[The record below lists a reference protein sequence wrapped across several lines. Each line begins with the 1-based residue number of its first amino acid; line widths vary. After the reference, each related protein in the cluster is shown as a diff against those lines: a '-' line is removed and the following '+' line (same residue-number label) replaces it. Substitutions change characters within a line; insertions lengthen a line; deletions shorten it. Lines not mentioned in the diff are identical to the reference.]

1 MTSAPASP
9 GMPTPVVAPAA
20 THPAP
25 AGTLVILGAAGDLTH
40 RLLVPALYDLTCNGF
55 LPDDFRIIGVS
66 LEKETTESWVAS
78 LRSKMES
85 FTQDR
90 HAEFYTVS
98 INEEAWSWLASRMSY
113 RALDFTSVDALKE
126 LAPDIG
132 EGNAVFYLATPPR
145 FFGTAAESLAR
156 AGLME
161 EAPDRFRRLVVEKPF
176 GTDLHSAQAL
186 NAHLLSFL
194 KETQIYRVD
203 HFLGKETVQNLLALR
218 FSNLLFDPL
227 WRRDYIDHIQITA
240 AETLSV
246 EGRGVFYDATGALRD
261 MVPNHLFQLLALVAM
276 EPPSSLKA
284 EAIRNAKQQ
293 VFDAIR
299 PIMPENA
306 VRGQYTAGTVAGRD
320 IDAYRAS
327 PGVSPTSTTETY
339 AALKIEIDTW
349 RWAGVPFYLRT
360 GKALSSNVTEIVV
373 QFKQT
378 PHPLFHTADGTPQA
392 PNRFVYNIRP
402 EKGADLHFNAKH
414 PGPETVVEEVVS
426 QFRYQN
432 AFGAIPNVG
441 YETLL
446 YDCLQGNATLFQRAD
461 NIEAGWRAVDPV
473 LQAWSKATTA
483 PEFYEA
489 GSTGPA
495 GADALLARDGRCWAP
510 FGQLK
515 KDS

>member
-1 MTSAPASP
+1 MCPPHASSCSASP
-9 GMPTPVVAPAA
+9 IVAPAA

-25 AGTLVILGAAGDLTH
+25 TGTLVILGAAGDLTH

-55 LPDDFRIIGVS
+55 LPDDFKIIGIS
-66 LEKETTESWVAS
+66 LEKQNTAQWIAS
-78 LRSKMES
+78 LRTRMES

-90 HAEFYTVS
+90 HAEFYTAS
-98 INEEAWSWLASRMSY
+98 LNEKAWSWLACRMSY
-113 RALDFTSVDALKE
+113 HALDFTSVEALQA
-126 LAPDIG
+126 LAPEIG
-132 EGNAVFYLATPPR
+132 TGSAVFYLATSPR
-145 FFGTAAESLAR
+145 FFGAAAQSLAK

-161 EAPDRFRRLVVEKPF
+161 EGQDRFRRLVVEKPF
-176 GTDLHSAQAL
+176 GTDLRSAQAL

-194 KETQIYRVD
+194 KEIQIYRVD

-227 WRRDYIDHIQITA
+227 WRHDYIDHIQITA

-261 MVPNHLFQLLALVAM
+261 MVPNHLFQLLALIAM
-276 EPPSSLKA
+276 EPPLSLKA

-299 PIMPENA
+299 HVSPDNA
-306 VRGQYTAGTVAGRD
+306 VRGQYTRGHVAGRS
-320 IDAYRAS
+320 IPAYRAS
-327 PGVSPTSTTETY
+327 PGVAPDSTTETY

-360 GKALSSNVTEIVV
+360 GKALKSNVTEIVV

-378 PHPLFHTADGTPQA
+378 PHPLFHTAEGTPQS
-392 PNRFVYNIRP
+392 PNQFVYNIRP

-414 PGPETVVEEVVS
+414 PGPETVVEQVVAE
-426 QFRYQN
+426 FRYQN
-432 AFGAIPNVG
+432 AFGAISNVG

-461 NIEAGWRAVDPV
+461 NIEAAWRAVDPV
-473 LQAWSKATTA
+473 LEAWSQTA
-483 PEFYEA
+483 APPEFYEA
-489 GSTGPA
+489 GSAGPSA
-495 GADALLARDGRCWAP
+495 ADALLARDGRCWAP
-510 FGQLK
+510 FGQLE
-515 KDS
+515 KDR

>member
-1 MTSAPASP
+1 MTSAPTPTSASA
-9 GMPTPVVAPAA
+9 PVIAPAA

-55 LPDDFRIIGVS
+55 LPDDFRIIGIS

-78 LRSKMES
+78 LRAKMES
-85 FTQDR
+85 FTQDK

-98 INEEAWSWLASRMSY
+98 IDEEAWSWLASRMTYLS
-113 RALDFTSVDALKE
+113 LDFTSTDALSV
-126 LAPDIG
+126 LPAAIG
-132 EGNAVFYLATPPR
+132 TGNAVFYLATQPR
-145 FFGTAAESLAR
+145 FFGPAAESLAR
-156 AGLME
+156 VGLME
-161 EAPDRFRRLVVEKPF
+161 EGPERFRRLVVEKPF
-176 GTDLHSAQAL
+176 GTDLRSAQAL

-261 MVPNHLFQLLALVAM
+261 MVPNHLFQLLALIAM

-299 PIMPENA
+299 PISPENA
-306 VRGQYTAGTVAGRD
+306 VRGQYTAGTVAGRS
-320 IDAYRAS
+320 IAAYRAS
-327 PGVSPTSTTETY
+327 PGVNPNSMTETY

-360 GKALSSNVTEIVV
+360 GKALNSNVTEIVV

-378 PHPLFHTADGTPQA
+378 PHPLFHMADGSAQM
-392 PNRFVYNIRP
+392 PNRFVYTIRP
-402 EKGADLHFNAKH
+402 EKGADLYFNAKH
-414 PGPETVVEEVVS
+414 PGPETIVEEVVS

-461 NIEAGWRAVDPV
+461 NIEAAWRSVDPV
-473 LQAWSKATTA
+473 LEAWSKTTT
-483 PEFYEA
+483 PPDFYDA
-489 GSTGPA
+489 GSDGPA
-495 GADALLARDGRCWAP
+495 AADALLARDGRSWAT
-510 FGQLK
+510 FEQIK
-515 KDS
+515 KDN

>member
-1 MTSAPASP
+1 MTSAP
-9 GMPTPVVAPAA
+9 VIAPAA

-40 RLLVPALYDLTCNGF
+40 RLLVPALYDLACNGF

-66 LEKETTESWVAS
+66 LEKNTTEGWIRS
-78 LRSKMES
+78 LRERLES
-85 FTQDR
+85 FTKDQ

-98 INEEAWSWLASRMSY
+98 LNEQVWNWLAERMTY
-113 RALDFTSVDALKE
+113 RSLDFTSVEALRTLK
-126 LAPDIG
+126 PDVG
-132 EGNAVFYLATPPR
+132 TGNAVFYLACPPR
-145 FFGTAAESLAR
+145 FFGPAAESLSR

-161 EAPDRFRRLVVEKPF
+161 EAPGSFRRLVIEKPF
-176 GTDLHSAQAL
+176 GTDLLSAQAL

-194 KETQIYRVD
+194 RESQIYRVD

-276 EPPSSLKA
+276 EPPSSLNA

-299 PIMPENA
+299 AISPENA
-306 VRGQYTAGTVAGRD
+306 VRGQYTAGAVAGRTVA
-320 IDAYRAS
+320 AYHDS
-327 PGVSPTSTTETY
+327 PGVNPQSMTETY

-360 GKALSSNVTEIVV
+360 GKALNSNVTEIVV
-373 QFKQT
+373 QFKET
-378 PHPLFHTADGTPQA
+378 PYPLFHMADGRPQM

-402 EKGADLHFNAKH
+402 EKGMDLHFNAKH
-414 PGPETVVEEVVS
+414 PGPETVVDEVVS
-426 QFRYQN
+426 QFRYQD

-461 NIEAGWRAVDPV
+461 NIEAAWRVVDPV
-473 LQAWSKATTA
+473 LKAWSSAVT
-483 PEFYEA
+483 PPDFYEA

-495 GADALLARDGRCWAP
+495 AADALLARDGRSWAP

-515 KDS
+515 KDA

>member
-1 MTSAPASP
+1 MSSSPHSSRTTASL
-9 GMPTPVVAPAA
+9 VAPAA
-20 THPAP
+20 IHPAP
-25 AGTLVILGAAGDLTH
+25 AGTLVILGAAGDLAH
-40 RLLVPALYDLTCNGF
+40 RLLVPALYDLACNGF
-55 LPDDFRIIGVS
+55 LPDDFRILGIS
-66 LEKETTESWVAS
+66 LEKQSTKSWIAS
-78 LRSKMES
+78 LRAKMES
-85 FTQDR
+85 FTQDK
-90 HAEFYTVS
+90 HAEFYTIS
-98 INEEAWSWLASRMSY
+98 LNEEAWSWLTSRMSY
-113 RALDFTSVDALKE
+113 HALDFTSVEALRT
-126 LAPDIG
+126 LAPEIG
-132 EGNAVFYLATPPR
+132 ERNAVFYLATQPR
-145 FFGTAAESLAR
+145 FFGPAAQSLAK

-176 GTDLHSAQAL
+176 GTDLHSAQTL

-299 PIMPENA
+299 PISPENA
-306 VRGQYTAGTVAGRD
+306 VRGQYAAGNVAGRK
-320 IDAYRAS
+320 IAAYRDS
-327 PGVSPTSTTETY
+327 PGVSPDSTTETY

-360 GKALSSNVTEIVV
+360 GKALNSNVTEIVV

-378 PHPLFHTADGTPQA
+378 PHPLFHTADGTQQT

-414 PGPETVVEEVVS
+414 PGPETVVEEVVAA
-426 QFRYQN
+426 FRYQS

-461 NIEAGWRAVDPV
+461 NIEAGWRAVNPV
-473 LQAWSKATTA
+473 LEAWNKAGSP

-515 KDS
+515 KDR